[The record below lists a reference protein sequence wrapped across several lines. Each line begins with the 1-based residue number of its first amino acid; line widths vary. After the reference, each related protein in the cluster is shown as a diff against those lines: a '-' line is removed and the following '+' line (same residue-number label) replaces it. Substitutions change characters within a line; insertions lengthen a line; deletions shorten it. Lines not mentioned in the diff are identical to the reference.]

1 MPTLTPSNGIHPEH
15 LAHLKTLLTRYGP
28 ELTLRALAAV
38 CDDYMT
44 RIAPTDVKFAKL
56 WLRIS
61 TELEAIADSI
71 ERRES

>member
-1 MPTLTPSNGIHPEH
+1 MPIGFHHADLTL
-15 LAHLKTLLTRYGP
+15 LKQLLTRYGP

-44 RIAPTDVKFAKL
+44 KIAPTDVPYAKF

-61 TELEAIADSI
+61 TELETIADSI
-71 ERRES
+71 ERR